1 MSWRTVR
8 LGEIVEIFSVR
19 AKDIDDCSNL
29 RFCGVSNQDGITIS
43 KYAAEDKAE
52 DYKIIEKGCFA
63 YNPYRVNVGSIALFS
78 EERKGLIS
86 PAYVVFKTKPHTIID
101 ELLLRFLKS
110 KEGLRQIRL
119 HGRGTVRQALRF
131 EDLCKIELSIPSY
144 ETQLELFEK
153 LDIQQKAGSRIST
166 ELGHQLDLVKELRQA
181 YLREAMQ
188 GKLVPQDPTDEPA
201 DILLEKIKAEK
212 EILVA
217 EKRIKRD
224 KPLPPTK
231 PEELPFE
238 IPSKW
243 IWCKLG
249 EVAQV
254 KIGSTPSR
262 QNLSLWNGNIN
273 WVSSGEVANN
283 YIYSTREKIA
293 ASAIENT
300 SLSVYPK
307 GSVLVA
313 MIGQGKT
320 RGQTAIL
327 KIDATTNQNVAGL
340 IINNDFL
347 SSEFLWFFFRSRY
360 ELTRSGAS
368 GGNQPALNG
377 IKISNTLFPLPPL
390 AEQERIVA
398 KLEKLMKFCDELEAN
413 IKQGITNANRLL
425 QTALREA
432 LEPNG

>member
-1 MSWRTVR
+1 MSLHR
-8 LGEIVEIFSVR
+8 IDEIF
-19 AKDIDDCSNL
+19 N
-29 RFCGVSNQDGITIS
+29 F
-43 KYAAEDKAE
+43 
-52 DYKIIEKGCFA
+52 EKGSLQSSKCEAGEYNFITASADWKTHQEFTYDCEALVFAAAAAGSLGRTHYVNDKFIASDLCFVLTPKDA
-63 YNPYRVNVGSIALFS
+63 ENFPVDLKFYH
-78 EERKGLIS
+78 LIFRELRQDI
-86 PAYVVFKTKPHTIID
+86 VKNTKAGT
-101 ELLLRFLKS
+101 S
-110 KEGLRQIRL
+110 KEAISLGSFARY
-119 HGRGTVRQALRF
+119 
-131 EDLCKIELSIPSY
+131 ELPYFNI
-144 ETQLELFEK
+144 ETQNEIKGRFVEAEATKTNLSAR
-153 LDIQQKAGSRIST
+153 LDR
-166 ELGHQLDLVKELRQA
+166 QLALVKELRQA

-201 DILLEKIKAEK
+201 EILLEKIKAEK
-212 EILVA
+212 EKLVA
-217 EKRIKRD
+217 EKRIKQA
-224 KPLPPTK
+224 KPLPPIN
-231 PEELPFE
+231 PEETPFE

-243 IWCKLG
+243 TWCKLG

-283 YIYSTREKIA
+283 YIYSTRERIA

-398 KLEKLMKFCDELEAN
+398 KLEKLMRFCDELEAN
-413 IKQGITNANRLL
+413 IKQGITNADRLL

-432 LEPNG
+432 LEPGS